1 MGSDSTTVKIR
12 GISRRQTLV
21 RQGAGWFATLVIFC
35 GLASSQEASVSA
47 SRPYAAVTSPVIRI
61 AAPERP
67 TQPSFRHPFWDKQNL
82 ALFSAT
88 AALNLADF
96 AVTRANLQQGGAELN
111 PVVRIF
117 GRSTAGLATNFAGE
131 TAGVIAISYLFHKTG
146 HHKLERIASMVNLG
160 ASSGAVAYGLAT
172 R

>member
-1 MGSDSTTVKIR
+1 MGPANIRTVKL
-12 GISRRQTLV
+12 ISWVQTV
-21 RQGAGWFATLVIFC
+21 FRQGVGWFAILVIFC
-35 GLASSQEASVSA
+35 GLASSQEAPIAA

-67 TQPSFRHPFWDKQNL
+67 SQPSFRHPFWDKQNL
-82 ALFSAT
+82 TLFSAT
-88 AALNLADF
+88 AALNVADF
-96 AVTRANLQQGGAELN
+96 AVTRANLQQGGTELN

-131 TAGVIAISYLFHKTG
+131 AAGVIALSYLFHKTG
-146 HHKLERIASMVNLG
+146 HHKLERITSMVNIG
-160 ASSGAVAYGLAT
+160 ASSGAVAYGLTT